1 MLGKRGDAVFELRAG
16 TNGAWVAA
24 RVGQVEVFALR
35 PVFEAEATSEALI
48 SPIAGGAVCEWQT
61 ALGAV
66 RLKVTF
72 PPGGERTVRCTLS
85 LLPIRELRWKAARR
99 DLAIAPGAEGC
110 VHTMQ
115 RGLRSGIFF
124 AGLKAPHDCSLF
136 YFQDFSTLGEFFEE
150 TGGSPSATVGGDLRE
165 AGYLP
170 PVGDACILPQARELV
185 LSDAYLAI
193 ERGAVQTDAEAA
205 ARYLDAFAD
214 VYQSLERPS
223 PEYHDWPERAGRALR
238 DLTLSPECTYERG
251 GGRFLMPYVAD
262 RSKPPESMVQLTVLV
277 NTLEYER
284 WRGEASALSSTLLG
298 GIARFYDPEIGSI
311 VRWLPGE
318 EFAAQSEEHMDHESM
333 DSWYLYH
340 ALFNMGRLASLGDA
354 VARELFVKSLPFAVR
369 VARRFDY
376 RWPIF
381 FDLRTLDIVRAES
394 SPGKGGENDVAGLYA
409 LVMLHA
415 HDLLGD
421 ALYFAEAQRAA
432 QALRGMGFRV
442 GYQMNTT
449 GFAAE
454 AMLRLWKAT
463 SDPQYLELGEICM
476 AGLFDNMWLW
486 RCDYGR
492 ARDYRTFFGMFPLH
506 DAPYLAAY
514 EELEAQAKFNV
525 YLELGGRDVRPSL
538 QLLLAEYQKF
548 TLDRAWFY
556 YPDALPL
563 AALADDVRNGRIER
577 ALSVPLEDLQ
587 DGRSASGSV
596 GQEIYGSG
604 LAFVLASRHYVRLP
618 EQNAL
623 VFCQYPLYD
632 VRSTGA
638 AFKFRTG
645 GDARG
650 ACELRI
656 IPLDADREAPAA
668 SVRAAA
674 GSSRAAI
681 DGKRTVEGHLAFAL
695 DGGSAHEVRFV
706 RRKKKAG
713 ARRAA

>member
-1 MLGKRGDAVFELRAG
+1 
-16 TNGAWVAA
+16 
-24 RVGQVEVFALR
+24 
-35 PVFEAEATSEALI
+35 
-48 SPIAGGAVCEWQT
+48 
-61 ALGAV
+61 
-66 RLKVTF
+66 
-72 PPGGERTVRCTLS
+72 
-85 LLPIRELRWKAARR
+85 
-99 DLAIAPGAEGC
+99 
-110 VHTMQ
+110 
-115 RGLRSGIFF
+115 
-124 AGLKAPHDCSLF
+124 
-136 YFQDFSTLGEFFEE
+136 
-150 TGGSPSATVGGDLRE
+150 
-165 AGYLP
+165 
-170 PVGDACILPQARELV
+170 
-185 LSDAYLAI
+185 
-193 ERGAVQTDAEAA
+193 
-205 ARYLDAFAD
+205 
-214 VYQSLERPS
+214 
-223 PEYHDWPERAGRALR
+223 
-238 DLTLSPECTYERG
+238 
-251 GGRFLMPYVAD
+251 MPYVAD
-262 RSKPPESMVQLTVLV
+262 RSKPPESMVQCTVLV

-284 WRGEASALSSTLLG
+284 WRGAASALSSTLLR
-298 GIARFYDPEIGSI
+298 GIERFYDPEIGSV

-318 EFAAQSEEHMDHESM
+318 EFGDQSEEHMDHESM

-340 ALFNMGRLASLGDA
+340 ALFNVGRLALLGDT

-381 FDLRTLDIVRAES
+381 FNLKTLDIVRAES

-415 HDLLGD
+415 YDLLGD
-421 ALYFAEAQRAA
+421 ATYFAEAERAA
-432 QALRGMGFRV
+432 QALRGLGFRV

-454 AMLRLWKAT
+454 AMMRLWKAT
-463 SDPQYLELGEICM
+463 NDPQYLELSEVCL

-486 RCDYGR
+486 RCEYGR

-525 YLELGGRDVRPSL
+525 YLELGGEDVRPSL

-556 YPDALPL
+556 YPEALPVDAL
-563 AALADDVRNGRIER
+563 AKDVRNGRIER

-604 LAFVLASRHYVRLP
+604 LAFVLATRHYVRLP

-623 VFCQYPLYD
+623 AFCQYPLYD
-632 VRSTGA
+632 VRMTAG

-656 IPLDADREAPAA
+656 IPLDADREVPAPA
-668 SVRAAA
+668 VRPAA
-674 GSSRAAI
+674 GSGRATI
-681 DGKRTVEGHLAFAL
+681 DGKRTVEGHFTFAL
-695 DGGSAHEVRFV
+695 DGGSTYDVRFV
-706 RRKKKAG
+706 RRKKKAA